1 MDNLIV
7 KEVCF
12 KNKKIRAIEENGKI
26 YVSIKNVCDNL
37 GMDLKQHKAQ
47 KLKIRNDELLKG
59 GIKLYPLESNGGIQ
73 ETMLLELDYLPIWLA
88 KINPARFSDEL
99 KKELMDYQLKAKDV
113 LAEAFLGK
121 RRMYPE
127 LFYERQNKRLP
138 RGLPISHSK
147 FHNNGKVVM
156 LLQDLADV
164 LGISRF
170 SVSQKITNKTVI
182 SGTDLLNFK
191 KENPEA
197 KKSTSCLTLIDKNDA
212 VEILSKVNNISDI
225 EREVII
231 EYFEPYMT
239 LVKTSEHWE
248 RLKSMQK
255 GVTESG
261 LQLFQEMKKLDESLK
276 VLHEI
281 KKDIIGRMQF
291 MNYDIHELEK

>member
-1 MDNLIV
+1 M
-7 KEVCF
+7 
-12 KNKKIRAIEENGKI
+12 
-26 YVSIKNVCDNL
+26 
-37 GMDLKQHKAQ
+37 
-47 KLKIRNDELLKG
+47 KG

-73 ETMLLELDYLPIWLA
+73 ETMLLELDHLPIWLA

-156 LLQDLADV
+156 LLQDLANV
-164 LGISRF
+164 LGISG
-170 SVSQKITNKTVI
+170 SAISQKISNKTVI

-261 LQLFQEMKKLDESLK
+261 LHLFQEMKKLDESLK

>member
-1 MDNLIV
+1 MDNLIM

-12 KNKKIRAIEENGKI
+12 KSKKIRAIEENGKI
-26 YVSIKNVCDNL
+26 YVAVKDICNNL
-37 GMDLKQHKAQ
+37 GMNGDHYRNQ
-47 KLKIRNDELLKG
+47 KKKIQKDELLKG
-59 GIKLYPLESNGGIQ
+59 GSKLTPLESNGGIQ

-197 KKSTSCLTLIDKNDA
+197 NKSSACLTLIDKNDA

-261 LQLFQEMKKLDESLK
+261 LHLFQEMKKLDESLK

>member
-1 MDNLIV
+1 
-7 KEVCF
+7 
-12 KNKKIRAIEENGKI
+12 
-26 YVSIKNVCDNL
+26 
-37 GMDLKQHKAQ
+37 
-47 KLKIRNDELLKG
+47 
-59 GIKLYPLESNGGIQ
+59 
-73 ETMLLELDYLPIWLA
+73 
-88 KINPARFSDEL
+88 
-99 KKELMDYQLKAKDV
+99 
-113 LAEAFLGK
+113 
-121 RRMYPE
+121 
-127 LFYERQNKRLP
+127 
-138 RGLPISHSK
+138 
-147 FHNNGKVVM
+147 M

-197 KKSTSCLTLIDKNDA
+197 NKSSACLTLIDKNDA

-261 LQLFQEMKKLDESLK
+261 LHLFQEMKKLDESLK

>member
-59 GIKLYPLESNGGIQ
+59 GIKLYPLESKGGIQ

-156 LLQDLADV
+156 LLQDLANV
-164 LGISRF
+164 LGISG
-170 SVSQKITNKTVI
+170 SAISQKISNKTVI

-261 LQLFQEMKKLDESLK
+261 LHLFQEMKKLDESLK